1 MASELKAVI
10 VKDFHDC
17 FETRCLLLIGDAY
30 RATNM
35 SRKIDIN
42 WDEEN
47 ISANIIDHI
56 EHSVKAIDWNIN
68 IADECR
74 QYTEE
79 ILANK
84 RKAKNSSR
92 IDLKMSTN
100 WNQQRI
106 QYYAEAKNLVECDA
120 IKSGRKTKV
129 SARKW
134 HKRYVETGIDH
145 YLDGHYPLN
154 GCLLGYV
161 LQGDSCR
168 IAQQINVQL
177 HDKLRSSECMVKA
190 DCVVGNIDYMYTS
203 CHEISDRLVFLKHL
217 LLKFGR

>member
-1 MASELKAVI
+1 MASELKAFI
-10 VKDFHDC
+10 VKDFCSC
-17 FETRCLLLIGDAY
+17 FENQCLFLLGDAY
-30 RATNM
+30 RAINM

-47 ISANIIDHI
+47 ISANIVDHI
-56 EHSVKAIDWNIN
+56 EHNVKAIEWNIY

-84 RKAKNSSR
+84 KKAKNSSR
-92 IDLKMSTN
+92 IDLKMTTN
-100 WNQQRI
+100 WNRERI
-106 QYYAEAKNLVECDA
+106 RYYAEAKNLIECDTT
-120 IKSGRKTKV
+120 KSCRKTKI

-145 YLDGHYPLN
+145 YLDGHYPSN

-161 LQGDSCR
+161 LQGDPCK
-168 IAQQINVQL
+168 IAQLINVQL
-177 HDKLRSSECMVKA
+177 NDKSRAGESLVEAEFLVEGIKST
-190 DCVVGNIDYMYTS
+190 YTS
-203 CHEISDRLVFLKHL
+203 CHSINKSDLTIKHL
-217 LLKFGR
+217 FLKFG